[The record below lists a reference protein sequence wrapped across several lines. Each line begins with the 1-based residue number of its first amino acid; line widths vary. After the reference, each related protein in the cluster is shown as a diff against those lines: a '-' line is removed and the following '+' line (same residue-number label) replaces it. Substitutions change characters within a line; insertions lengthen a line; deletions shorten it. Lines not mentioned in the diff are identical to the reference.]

1 MAKLGSTKKIPK
13 TPKGEREE
21 TSKPLNP
28 ESGERGALME
38 KECENLLHTFTTKIQ
53 IKTGWKWNY
62 YVV

>member
-38 KECENLLHTFTTKIQ
+38 KEFSKG
-53 IKTGWKWNY
+53 KTSKDNVQ
-62 YVV
+62 VVEQFGSTCDSS